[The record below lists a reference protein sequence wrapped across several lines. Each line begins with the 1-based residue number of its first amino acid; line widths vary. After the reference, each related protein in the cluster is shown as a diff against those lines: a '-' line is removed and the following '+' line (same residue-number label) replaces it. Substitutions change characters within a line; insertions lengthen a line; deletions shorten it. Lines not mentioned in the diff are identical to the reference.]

1 MPAAPSS
8 SCARAGRAW
17 DWPCGVWA
25 GLSPG
30 APGCSRVVREGF
42 KRPLAPPGSGVL
54 SCVQWTLPAVS
65 AELPCTLGASL
76 PPCRAHGLAVAQA
89 PAGQAAAPCHEG
101 VSPTGAALH
110 AEPVGSRAGH
120 SGGPSGPGGLRG
132 HPPAG
137 LRGQPSQRQVSSGSG
152 AQSPRASGCG
162 GHGRG
167 TRTEPGRG
175 RGGCA
180 RQKGR
185 RWGQRARGAPRPGLP
200 GTSQSTCP
208 RPAGPFSGP
217 VASATCRLLV
227 PEGGAG
233 VFAAAPRVVV
243 GPGQRDHGAAQKHT
257 QLWAS
262 GGSGSAIPR
271 EARGTRGAGCRP
283 RKDASTLSPRSRPP
297 GPRRAPPWAR
307 PVLLLCRLALGSA
320 PGAPLASGSGVRAL
334 TESPSARPRSPARAP
349 AAPS

>member
-1 MPAAPSS
+1 MP
-8 SCARAGRAW
+8 RGR
-17 DWPCGVWA
+17 
-25 GLSPG
+25 L
-30 APGCSRVVREGF
+30 
-42 KRPLAPPGSGVL
+42 
-54 SCVQWTLPAVS
+54 
-65 AELPCTLGASL
+65 
-76 PPCRAHGLAVAQA
+76 
-89 PAGQAAAPCHEG
+89 
-101 VSPTGAALH
+101 PTGAALH

-180 RQKGR
+180 QQKGR

-217 VASATCRLLV
+217 VASATCQLLV

-243 GPGQRDHGAAQKHT
+243 GPRQRDHGAAQKHT

-283 RKDASTLSPRSRPP
+283 RKDASTLPPRSRPP

-307 PVLLLCRLALGSA
+307 PVLLLCRMALGSA
-320 PGAPLASGSGVRAL
+320 PGAPLASGPGVHAL
-334 TESPSARPRSPARAP
+334 TESPPAWPRSPARAP